1 MEYYKI
7 RTRADNQMWC
17 ETKLY
22 RKREDNKLEF
32 YLTSRWVESTHRTI
46 ESVMHVS
53 RFLKPEL
60 IECTQEEIL
69 KEITMK
75 ELEK

>member
-7 RTRADNQMWC
+7 RTISDNKMWC
-17 ETKLY
+17 GTKLY

-46 ESVMHVS
+46 NSVMYVS
-53 RFLKPEL
+53 RFQKPEL
-60 IECTQEEIL
+60 IKCTREEIL